1 MFKSKIT
8 QKLTLYFISAL
19 LLFSFIIGSV
29 FIILFENYTL
39 ALHKT
44 ELEKYASSLSEVFG
58 SEFEENPSNDFLNG
72 PTGYNSYIR
81 FFNNVAN
88 IDVWIVSKD
97 MKFLI
102 SPPNGLNPND
112 LNQIN
117 RRKTVQSLSDLP
129 EETILFIKDV
139 FHDKVNFTEEFSLLF
154 DQSTLTAGVP
164 MYGKNKDIVNVILL
178 HSPISETTNAVY
190 QGLIILCMSMILAVI
205 IPFFLSLKLS
215 LSFTKPLEK
224 MKLVALE
231 LSQGNY
237 QARCNILQ
245 NDEIGQLAEI
255 MDIMAYRLHD
265 ASLESEKLERMRQN
279 FVANISHELRTPVT
293 VIGGSLEALCEKIVT
308 DPVQV
313 EEYHIQMLHETHF
326 LQRLIG
332 DLLDLS
338 RLQNVDFKI
347 EKSDINLNDIL
358 SDVIRSMRNVAIQ
371 KNIII
376 QFEPPEELLELLGD
390 YGRIRQ
396 MFFIIL
402 DNALKF
408 SPSDSEIKVLLA
420 DNMVLIRDYGIG
432 IAEEELPY
440 IFDRFHKTY
449 GEQNKTG
456 TGLGLAIAKQ
466 IADRHTIHLYAQNH
480 KETSASHSGG
490 AEFIFEFPLLSSEYS
505 LDLNESN
512 K

>member
-8 QKLTLYFISAL
+8 QKLNLYFISAL
-19 LLFSFIIGSV
+19 LLFSVIIGSV

-58 SEFEENPSNDFLNG
+58 SEFEDNPTNDFING

-81 FFNNVAN
+81 FLNNVAN
-88 IDVWIVSKD
+88 IDIWIVSKD
-97 MKFLI
+97 MSFLI
-102 SPPNGLNPND
+102 SPPNGISPND
-112 LNQIN
+112 LNQLS
-117 RRKTVQSLSDLP
+117 RKRTFLSLADLS
-129 EETILFIKDV
+129 EETIVLIKDV
-139 FHDKVNFTEEFSLLF
+139 FHDKVIFTEEFSHLL

-164 MYGKNKDIVNVILL
+164 MYGKNKDIVSVILL

-215 LSFTKPLEK
+215 HSFTKPLEK

-237 QARCNILQ
+237 QAHCNIIQ

-255 MDIMAYRLHD
+255 MDIMAYRLHN
-265 ASLESEKLERMRQN
+265 ASLESEKLEKMRQD

-408 SPSDSEIKVLLA
+408 SPSDSEIKVLLS

-432 IAEEELPY
+432 IEENELPY
-440 IFDRFHKTY
+440 IFDRFHKTH

-466 IADRHTIHLYAQNH
+466 IADRHNIHLFAQNH
-480 KETSASHSGG
+480 KETSSIHSGG
-490 AEFIFEFPLLSSEYS
+490 AEFIFEFPLLSSENPPN
-505 LDLNESN
+505 NE
-512 K
+512 